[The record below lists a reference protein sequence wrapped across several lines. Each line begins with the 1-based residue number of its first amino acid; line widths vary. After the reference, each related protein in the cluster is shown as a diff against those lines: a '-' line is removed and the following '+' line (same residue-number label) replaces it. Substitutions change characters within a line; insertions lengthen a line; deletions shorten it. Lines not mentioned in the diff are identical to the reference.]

1 MRVYHR
7 DLKHMNFTTRSLIF
21 DWSTSSQIL
30 CITPYCKFTQVGKKH
45 PLFLKSLQNFFIRQ
59 ILQQTPARLTVYL
72 IQTFLTI
79 IASPISSSRKCLKD
93 QSLTGR
99 GLAIT
104 KQKKKQHNHQYQ
116 NKTHFSH
123 TTLSLKPPQKE
134 LLTENRRK
142 TEYLVTTIKVQI
154 CITEMN
160 RTTCFFEPI
169 S

>member
-1 MRVYHR
+1 MRVHYR
-7 DLKHMNFTTRSLIF
+7 DLKRMKFTTRSLIF
-21 DWSTSSQIL
+21 DWSTSQIL
-30 CITPYCKFTQVGKKH
+30 CITSYCKFTQVGKKH

-59 ILQQTPARLTVYL
+59 ILQQTPQRLTVYL

-79 IASPISSSRKCLKD
+79 ITSPISSFRKCLKD

-99 GLAIT
+99 GLT
-104 KQKKKQHNHQYQ
+104 LTKKKNQQKTHPHQ
-116 NKTHFSH
+116 NKNTLSH

-142 TEYLVTTIKVQI
+142 IEYLVTTIKVLI
-154 CITEMN
+154 CITEVN

>member
-1 MRVYHR
+1 MRVHYR
-7 DLKHMNFTTRSLIF
+7 DLKHMKFTTRSLIF

-30 CITPYCKFTQVGKKH
+30 CITSYCKFTQVGKKH

-79 IASPISSSRKCLKD
+79 IASPISSFRKCFKD

-99 GLAIT
+99 GLTLT
-104 KQKKKQHNHQYQ
+104 KKTHPHQ
-116 NKTHFSH
+116 NKNTLSH

-134 LLTENRRK
+134 LLRENRRK
-142 TEYLVTTIKVQI
+142 TEYLVTTIKVLI
-154 CITEMN
+154 CITEVN